1 MSSNSIIAVQP
12 LGFQWPVLDP
22 YLFCVHHH
30 DFYPKG
36 NGEMGPDASLE
47 GRRLGED
54 FTPKDG
60 WRMYHGE
67 TIPGFPAHPHRGFET
82 VTIVLNG
89 YVDHSDSHGQA
100 GRYGNGDVQWMT
112 AGSGLQHS
120 EMFPLLHD
128 DKENTLELF
137 QVWLNLPRA
146 KKMVEPFFKMLW
158 AEEIPVYTSTDESGA
173 KTTIRVIAGPV
184 GEISALAPAPDS
196 WAADPENEVLIWLIK
211 MERGAKWKLPAAS
224 AEAFRVLYFYEG
236 KSLKVDGQEV
246 EGYHAAQIVPE
257 NELII
262 TAGDDECSLLLL
274 QGKPIGEPVFQ
285 HGPFVM
291 NSRQEIMKAFVDFD
305 ATQFG
310 GWPWT
315 RRDNVHPKEKDRF
328 ATHLNGVEEDPTQM

>member
-22 YLFCVHHH
+22 YLFCVHHR

-120 EMFPLLHD
+120 EMFPLLND

-146 KKMVEPFFKMLW
+146 KKMAEPFFKMLW

-173 KTTIRVIAGPV
+173 KSSIRVIAGSK

-211 MERGAKWKLPAAS
+211 MEPGAKWKLPAAS
-224 AEAFRVLYFYEG
+224 AETFRVLYFYEG
-236 KSLKVDGQEV
+236 KSLDVDGQEV
-246 EGYHAAQIVPE
+246 EGYHAAQVVADRE
-257 NELII
+257 MLI
-262 TAGDDECSLLLL
+262 TAGDDGCSLLLL

-310 GWPWT
+310 GWPWS
-315 RRDNVHPKEKDRF
+315 RRDNVHPREKERF